1 MCGIWGIFPRY
12 NSGLFQADL
21 KEAKQMMLD
30 TVQRGEH
37 STGIFMPE
45 YRNPSA
51 PPTGIKVKGG
61 PHNIIYGPIWK
72 EIETFMGVNAG
83 AIIGH
88 GRHAT
93 RGAINAKNA
102 HPFQH
107 EHITLVHNG
116 TIWSGVDMSKQEVEV
131 DSHALCVAIAE
142 KGFAEALTDIHGAY
156 AIIAHNAKD
165 GCVYFARNEQRPL
178 CLYSTDNRHYLMSD
192 GVFLRAIMNN
202 ANKLVNNSHVV
213 MLKENVLCRINLKSP
228 RDIEVVEDLSKL
240 LEEKAEKKFQAMQER
255 KKQNQAASSTSH
267 GGQGNKGKRGTFLT
281 FEVLEVIPMKNGNFK
296 YIGYTGDDLEV
307 EFITNQSFPYVGM
320 IGECKAHGWKLRD
333 GEEVYFVKHRDIVWA
348 TDITPVKTGDPNVI
362 FERPAANEETTEEE
376 APEGAYFLTANRKKI
391 SANVWHRRVREEG
404 CDSCCKSFSI
414 NKPDDVIL
422 TDADELLCKRC
433 AEYKGLWL
441 DEENLPHNILH

>member
-12 NSGLFQADL
+12 TSGLFQADL

-37 STGIFMPE
+37 STGIFMTE
-45 YRNPSA
+45 YRDPNA
-51 PPTGIKVKGG
+51 PPTGVKVKGG

-72 EIETFMGVNAG
+72 DIESFLGSTAG
-83 AIIGH
+83 SMVGH

-142 KGFAEALTDIHGAY
+142 RGFADALTDIHGAY
-156 AIIAHNAKD
+156 AIIAHDAKE
-165 GCVYFARNEQRPL
+165 GAIYFARNEQRPL
-178 CLYSTDNRHYLMSD
+178 CIYSTDNRHYLMSD
-192 GVFLRAIMNN
+192 GMFLRA
-202 ANKLVNNSHVV
+202 LLTSHNRWVTNTNVV
-213 MLKENVLCRINLKSP
+213 MVKENLLCRINLRSP
-228 RDIEVVEDLSKL
+228 REIEVVQDLKDL
-240 LEEKAEKKFQAMQER
+240 LEEKNAKKFRALQEER
-255 KKQNQAASSTSH
+255 EKRAAQHQSHNRGSYSSR
-267 GGQGNKGKRGTFLT
+267 GGQENKGKKGEHLI

-296 YIGYTGDDLEV
+296 YIGYTGEDAEV
-307 EFITNQSFPYVGM
+307 EFITNQLYPY
-320 IGECKAHGWKLRD
+320 INALGEAKAHGWKLRD
-333 GEEVYFVKHRDIVWA
+333 GNEVYFVKHRDIEWA
-348 TDITPVKTGDPNVI
+348 EITPKEEEKPPV
-362 FERPAANEETTEEE
+362 AANEEEA

-391 SANVWHRRVREEG
+391 AANVWHKRVRDEG
-404 CDSCCKSFSI
+404 CDDCCKSFSI
-414 NKPDDVIL
+414 NKPDDVVL
-422 TDADELLCKRC
+422 TDADVFLCKRC

-441 DEENLPHNILH
+441 DPDQLPHNTFH